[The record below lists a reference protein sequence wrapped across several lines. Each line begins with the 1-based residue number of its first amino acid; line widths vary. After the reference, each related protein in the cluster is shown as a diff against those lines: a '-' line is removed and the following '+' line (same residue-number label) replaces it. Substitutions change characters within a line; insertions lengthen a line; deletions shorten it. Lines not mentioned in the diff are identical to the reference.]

1 MTCGID
7 NLFYEISYNVERSG
21 LSSVTRLDSVTH
33 TPDSVQ
39 RYEMRGLLPYTQYS
53 VRVRVVGYV
62 DGGDGTYMVGSG
74 TLFGRTAFLS
84 SNFSDITV
92 FTTNKSRKLI
102 VACLYTFGCYVYGAV
117 KILLC
122 DRIPPSPHTHTV
134 PTGSPQA
141 FVAFFSLL
149 QSTAHFE
156 WQSVS
161 PHLANGVILNY
172 IVSCRYM
179 RNGDDWNLDI
189 KDMVSN
195 STFTYSLQNLLS
207 AAHYECSVAALN
219 EVGEGPAS
227 TPILFSTP
235 AGEYKVFIFN

>member
-74 TLFGRTAFLS
+74 TLFGRTALLS

-122 DRIPPSPHTHTV
+122 DRIPPPPHTHTQFQLA
-134 PTGSPQA
+134 PPKLLLHFFPSFNPRLTLSGSLYHHTWPME
-141 FVAFFSLL
+141 S
-149 QSTAHFE
+149 
-156 WQSVS
+156 
-161 PHLANGVILNY
+161 Y
-172 IVSCRYM
+172 
-179 RNGDDWNLDI
+179 
-189 KDMVSN
+189 
-195 STFTYSLQNLLS
+195 
-207 AAHYECSVAALN
+207 
-219 EVGEGPAS
+219 
-227 TPILFSTP
+227 
-235 AGEYKVFIFN
+235 